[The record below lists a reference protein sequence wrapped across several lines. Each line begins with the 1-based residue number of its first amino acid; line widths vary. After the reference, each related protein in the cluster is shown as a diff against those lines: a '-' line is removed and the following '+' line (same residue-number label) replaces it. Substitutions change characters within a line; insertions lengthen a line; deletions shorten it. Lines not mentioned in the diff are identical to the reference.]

1 MICRE
6 VEGGLVSYYYD
17 EVDDATK
24 SAISDHL
31 TGCPRCR
38 VSWRDLRATLD
49 GIERTAPP
57 TKILERDYLAG
68 ISKKIK
74 RRQRQKLLAI
84 LASTITPF
92 ILVVALGVTA
102 YFIKTKIETN
112 LATQEYE
119 LIENLDLV
127 QDMEILQELEELEVI
142 PKEEV
147 QQGKSA

>member
-6 VEGGLVSYYYD
+6 VEGELVSYYYD
-17 EVDDATK
+17 EVDAATK

-31 TGCPRCR
+31 SGCPRCQA
-38 VSWRDLRATLD
+38 SWRDLRATLD
-49 GIERTAPP
+49 RIERATPP
-57 TKILERDYLAG
+57 TKILERDYLTG
-68 ISKKIK
+68 ISEKIK
-74 RRQRQKLLAI
+74 RRQRQKLLAT

-92 ILVVALGVTA
+92 VLVVALGVTA

-119 LIENLDLV
+119 LIEHLDLV
-127 QDMEILQELEELEVI
+127 QDMEIIQELEELEAI
-142 PKEEV
+142 PTEEV